1 MPDWAEPV
9 VRYILEVGLPAT
21 LRVSAIAVVG
31 ATVIGIVLGTR
42 PHDRSPPSRDPD
54 PGLRRGLPRSADP
67 RDGLHGLLRPPSI
80 NPELEFGPLTATA
93 IALILWGSAQVAE
106 ATRGAVQSIPR
117 EQHEAAAALGFGWV
131 GRHRSVILPQALRRL
146 LPPLV
151 SLLVNII
158 QNSTL
163 AAVIGGIELLQAGKA
178 QTERL
183 TFYPPAGIG
192 EIHAFE
198 IFAFVALLFFLISFP
213 LTRLAAYL
221 EKAPRLRA
229 TTVGGLRGQRES
241 ASCCS
246 TTRSEAAAPLD
257 ASSWCVGRRMPGRHA
272 HEVARRPLRR
282 CTSAGRPTRHE
293 VPAGGSTH
301 ALTVRT
307 AGLCPHPSGG
317 GLRRRVQPGDGDA
330 HRVGRSALRDVR
342 AAARERD
349 RHGRIVRDARPSHR
363 QRRAPGLRAH
373 GKHGSVWSHPVRE
386 RLSLQR
392 GLTHGDTSRG
402 WMMTDRLPVC
412 GAAQTHAL
420 GWARLGT

>member
-9 VRYILEVGLPAT
+9 IRYILQVGLPAT
-21 LRVSAIAVVG
+21 LRVSAISVVG
-31 ATVIGIVLGTR
+31 ATVVGIVLGTLLTLDAAVAR
-42 PHDRSPPSRDPD
+42 ILTR
-54 PGLRRGLPRSADP
+54 GYVEIFRGLPILVTVFMVYF
-67 RDGLHGLLRPPSI
+67 GLPAI
-80 NPELEFGPLTATA
+80 KPELEFGPLTATA

-198 IFAFVALLFFLISFP
+198 IFAFVALLFFVISFP

-221 EKAPRLRA
+221 EKRL
-229 TTVGGLRGQRES
+229 V
-241 ASCCS
+241 
-246 TTRSEAAAPLD
+246 
-257 ASSWCVGRRMPGRHA
+257 
-272 HEVARRPLRR
+272 
-282 CTSAGRPTRHE
+282 
-293 VPAGGSTH
+293 
-301 ALTVRT
+301 
-307 AGLCPHPSGG
+307 
-317 GLRRRVQPGDGDA
+317 
-330 HRVGRSALRDVR
+330 
-342 AAARERD
+342 
-349 RHGRIVRDARPSHR
+349 
-363 QRRAPGLRAH
+363 
-373 GKHGSVWSHPVRE
+373 
-386 RLSLQR
+386 
-392 GLTHGDTSRG
+392 
-402 WMMTDRLPVC
+402 
-412 GAAQTHAL
+412 
-420 GWARLGT
+420 